1 MALFCGLSGKL
12 FLHQL
17 QAKFEVTIWTGKDA
31 SSEEKK
37 KAYKRLWSNSL
48 RKNTIFP
55 NKLQSVADEAMAPLL
70 SNNCLIRIRNHVL
83 KDPLHRIKWC
93 WRLCGM
99 VILHLADHGYLLGL
113 SKHCGNLLLNLLSLQ
128 EKQFC
133 QEEAFLKDRNL
144 IWEDPD

>member
-55 NKLQSVADEAMAPLL
+55 NKLQSVSDEIAALL
-70 SNNCLIRIRNHVL
+70 SDSCLIGIRNHVL
-83 KDPLHRIKWC
+83 EI
-93 WRLCGM
+93 LCTG
-99 VILHLADHGYLLGL
+99 V
-113 SKHCGNLLLNLLSLQ
+113 K
-128 EKQFC
+128 
-133 QEEAFLKDRNL
+133 
-144 IWEDPD
+144 